1 MKEPDDIGPMNEIE
15 PSNAS
20 PLQMQTHRR
29 RRTFPESADELH
41 AALKLRQKLR
51 RYSTTVM
58 RKAIKLV
65 DRTS

>member
-1 MKEPDDIGPMNEIE
+1 MKQPDDIGPMNEIE

-20 PLQMQTHRR
+20 PLQMQMQRR
-29 RRTFPESADELH
+29 RRTFPESEDELN

-51 RYSTTVM
+51 RYSTTIIK
-58 RKAIKLV
+58 KAINLV

>member
-1 MKEPDDIGPMNEIE
+1 MKQPDDIGPMDEIE

-20 PLQMQTHRR
+20 PLQMQMQRR
-29 RRTFPESADELH
+29 RRTFPESEHELH
-41 AALKLRQKLR
+41 ARLSLRQKLR

-58 RKAIKLV
+58 KKAINLV